1 MKHSIKPHFAR
12 AAGLALAV
20 SLASTAAMAQAG
32 AIAQTAQAD
41 AVGEVSLV
49 LGKAW
54 IIAADKSRQQIMP
67 GTQVHASDGILTEAN
82 GHVHIRFVDQGLVS
96 VRPDSRLEIVQYQYN
111 PDQPEQ
117 SSIKLHLQEGVT
129 RSISGRGASS
139 ARERFR
145 LNTPIAAIGVRG
157 TDFVV
162 SASYNSVRALV
173 NEGAIVLAPFSSD
186 CTQDTFGPCATNSI
200 ELTDNTLQMIEMG
213 GNNGAPRLMP
223 ASVERDPDMMRDE
236 VNMVIASVQSEREES
251 SASSGS
257 ANNVY
262 LENVTSVR
270 VKSEAASVAAPA
282 EPDPVDPVTPPDP
295 VDSGEN
301 EPEPPV
307 VVTPPDTPE
316 EPPEEPPVITPPV
329 LVDVTPEIPVEAP
342 VLARRNLVWG
352 RWGAGQG
359 EAERITLAYAE
370 AVEGRDV
377 TIGNADYILFRD
389 GDGRTR
395 VQSGL
400 GPVSFSLTSAQAFYS
415 SESGVVAMTVSDGAL
430 DIDFDTSRFSTQLDL
445 SHDLTGSVIFAA
457 DGRLYDGGYFHT
469 RSESERIAGAVSLD
483 GAEAGYFFEKQL
495 ENGGIQGL
503 TLWDRR

>member
-1 MKHSIKPHFAR
+1 MKYSIKPQFAR

-20 SLASTAAMAQAG
+20 SLASTG
-32 AIAQTAQAD
+32 AQAD

-82 GHVHIRFVDQGLVS
+82 GHVHIRFVDQALVS

-111 PDQPEQ
+111 PGQPEQ

-200 ELTDNTLQMIEMG
+200 ELTDSTLQMIELG
-213 GNNGAPRLMP
+213 GESSAPRLLP

-236 VNMVIASVQSEREES
+236 VNMAIASVQNEREES

-270 VKSEAASVAAPA
+270 VKSEAASVAAPTV
-282 EPDPVDPVTPPDP
+282 PGP
-295 VDSGEN
+295 VDSGDN
-301 EPEPPV
+301 EPTPPV
-307 VVTPPDTPE
+307 VVTPPDT
-316 EPPEEPPVITPPV
+316 PEEPPVITPPV
-329 LVDVTPEIPVEAP
+329 LVDVTPEVPVEAP

-359 EAERITLAYAE
+359 DAERITLAYAD
-370 AVEGRDV
+370 AVDGRDV
-377 TIGNADYILFRD
+377 TVGNADYILFRD

-400 GPVSFSLTSAQAFYS
+400 GPVSFSLTSAQAYYS
-415 SESGVVAMTVSDGAL
+415 SESGVVAMTVSNGAL
-430 DIDFDTSRFSTQLDL
+430 DIDFDTSRFSTQLNL
-445 SHDLTGSVIFAA
+445 NHDLTGNVIFAA
-457 DGRLYDGGYFHT
+457 DGRLYDGGYFHA
-469 RSESERIAGAVSLD
+469 RSATERIAGAVSLD

-503 TLWDRR
+503 TLWDKR